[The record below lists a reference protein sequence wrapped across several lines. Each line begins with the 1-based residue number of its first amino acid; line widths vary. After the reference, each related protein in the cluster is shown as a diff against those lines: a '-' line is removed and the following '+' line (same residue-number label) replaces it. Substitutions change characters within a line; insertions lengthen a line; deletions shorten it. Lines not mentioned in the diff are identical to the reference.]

1 MPQQD
6 QFRLDPVE
14 TKITAP
20 ISDVSVQQTPTNDAG
35 LKAGVTA
42 LSQAMGSLA
51 EFAKKRQIQ
60 EDTLIAE
67 EAAAREEVMP
77 GGLLPVAQS
86 AYHNVVDINTKAE
99 VLASVKLWTEGDDYL
114 GVIKSDATSREKS
127 DALKNKFA
135 SFKAEG
141 MSSIRN
147 PALLQSFNLEMNELQ
162 AAQEKIIYEIEKKD
176 MTVETIQ
183 GIKNVI
189 TDAKNFAEITGAT
202 ELADIFN
209 KRWVNAMGLDVKKTL
224 PWITDKE
231 ARLLAMQTLM
241 QDEDILLRPDI
252 IHDMLGE
259 EYSKGFTYSALL
271 IGTGDDAV
279 EFQKMHKDYL
289 SQSNALFN
297 KLSKEETA
305 SFNNRVDKAKSAAY
319 DIFAQGGGS
328 LESAAQARVILN
340 SSGIF
345 ENDKQKIETQIKAFE
360 NYYNSTERYGRN
372 SEPYTNIV
380 GRIVTNDITTKS
392 ELNDA
397 LLASQINT
405 SIWDDAR
412 QLFSD
417 KGVERKNRI
426 KEYRDKTSEMRT
438 QMVSTI
444 KMALK
449 NNKNLSAIL
458 EVMQEKKLDN
468 AQMLELIAN
477 SGLNASEFANMMEG
491 LQIMTNN
498 MNQLATDW
506 GTEDVATNAPIRGR
520 EFFETFRQQRQEL
533 LDAARKIS
541 EITREKEASL
551 LQSRAD
557 TKMEVEGARQKAEY
571 ASQGFLVGSSNF
583 EWQEGLAWRKEVKKQ
598 NDDLRKQKVAEAKA
612 KKLANQKLIEKVSE
626 QDPDTKDNIIDWLF
640 PSLSDRLLQKTE
652 KPGGYGSF
660 SYNKEMNESEKKYF
674 KSLMEAPAGDPIVD
688 PKFEEK
694 PSEKEIEGNVEYQ
707 NYLKQLQKTDNT
719 DRTSDRHKSWFS
731 FSELL
736 NKIDYKSDDNSEQ
749 FKVTNINYL
758 KDTEDPTSAASKM
771 VKEGFQIDQNNVTMD
786 QFRTT
791 WADVKDS
798 IGHVESGN
806 IPTRTQN
813 DDEDGEGRGKF
824 QYEDLGHGG
833 SGAAETAVT
842 RSNREMGTNI
852 TQMDFSKLSEE
863 EQDDLLMVDHS
874 QTKGSSKLFSDIV
887 HAQGDDAKAKAIA
900 KYWGKVHKK
909 TATDEEIADKAE
921 KIKTYLA
928 NKGQEV

>member
-20 ISDVSVQQTPTNDAG
+20 ISDVSVQQTPTNDTG
-35 LKAGVTA
+35 LQAGVTA

-51 EFAKKRQIQ
+51 DFAKKRRIQ

-86 AYHNVVDINTKAE
+86 AYHNVIDINTKAE

-127 DALKNKFA
+127 DVLKNKFA

-141 MSSIRN
+141 MNSIRN

-176 MTVETIQ
+176 ITVETIQ

-209 KRWVNAMGLDVKKTL
+209 KRWINAMGLDVKKTL

-271 IGTGDDAV
+271 IGTGEDAE

-289 SQSNALFN
+289 SDSNALFS

-305 SFNNRVDKAKSAAY
+305 SFNKRVDEAKDNAY
-319 DIFAQGGGS
+319 DLFAQNGAS
-328 LESAAQARVILN
+328 LEAAAQARILLNN
-340 SSGIF
+340 SGVF
-345 ENDKQKIETQIKAFE
+345 NKDKIETQIRAFE

-380 GRIVTNDITTKS
+380 GRIVNNDITTKS

-397 LLASQINT
+397 LLAAQIDT

-417 KGVERKNRI
+417 KGVQRKDRI

-477 SGLNASEFANMMEG
+477 EGLNASEFANMMEG

-506 GTEDVATNAPIRGR
+506 GTEDVATDAPIRGR

-533 LDAARKIS
+533 LDAAKKIS
-541 EITREKEASL
+541 EITREKEAAL
-551 LQSRAD
+551 LQDRAD
-557 TKMEVEGARQKAEY
+557 TKMKVEGARQKREF
-571 ASQGFLVGSSNF
+571 ASQGFQVGSSNF
-583 EWQEGLAWRKEVKKQ
+583 EWQRGLAWRKAVKKQ
-598 NDDLRKQKVAEAKA
+598 NDDLKKQVEADAKA
-612 KKLANQKLIEKVSE
+612 KKLANQKLIEEVPVE
-626 QDPDTKDNIIDWLF
+626 NNPDIIDKILDWVA
-640 PSLSDRLLQKTE
+640 PSLSDRLLKKTE
-652 KPGGYGSF
+652 QPGGYGTF
-660 SYNKEMNESEKKYF
+660 SYDKEMNESEKIYF
-674 KSLMEAPAGDPIVD
+674 KSLMADPPGDPIVD
-688 PKFEEK
+688 PKFEEA
-694 PSEKEIEGNVEYQ
+694 PSTKEIEENVDYQ
-707 NYLKQLQKTDNT
+707 NYLKQLQRKDNT

-736 NKIDYKSDDNSEQ
+736 NKIDYQQGDNSEQ

-758 KDTEDPTSAASKM
+758 ADTEDPTSDASKM
-771 VKEGFQIDQNNVTMD
+771 VKRGFQLNQHNVTMD

-791 WADVKDS
+791 WGDVKDS
-798 IGHVESGN
+798 IGHVESEN

-813 DDEDGEGRGKF
+813 DDPQGYGRGKF
-824 QYEDLGHGG
+824 QYEDLAHGG
-833 SGAAETAVT
+833 SGAAETAVS

-852 TQMDFSKLSEE
+852 TEMDFSKLSEE

-874 QTKGSSKLFSDIV
+874 QTSGSSQLFADIV

>member
-20 ISDVSVQQTPTNDAG
+20 ISDVSVQQTPTNDTG
-35 LKAGVTA
+35 LQAGVTA

-51 EFAKKRQIQ
+51 DFAKKRRIQ

-141 MSSIRN
+141 MAAIRN

-189 TDAKNFAEITGAT
+189 TDAKNFAEITDAK

-209 KRWVNAMGLDVKKTL
+209 KRWINAMGLDVKKTL

-271 IGTGDDAV
+271 IGTGDDAE

-289 SQSNALFN
+289 SDSNALFS

-305 SFNNRVDKAKSAAY
+305 SFNKRVDEAKDNAY
-319 DIFAQGGGS
+319 DLFAKNGAS
-328 LESAAQARVILN
+328 LEAAAQARILLNN
-340 SSGIF
+340 SGVF
-345 ENDKQKIETQIKAFE
+345 NKDKIETQIRAFE

-372 SEPYTNIV
+372 SEPYTNLV
-380 GRIVTNDITTKS
+380 GRIVKNDITTKG

-397 LLASQINT
+397 LLAAEIDT
-405 SIWDDAR
+405 SLWDDAQ

-417 KGVERKNRI
+417 KGAQRKARI

-458 EVMQEKKLDN
+458 KQMQDSKLDN

-506 GTEDVATNAPIRGR
+506 GTEDVATDAPIRGK

-533 LDAARKIS
+533 LDAAKKIS

-551 LQSRAD
+551 LQDRAD
-557 TKMEVEGARQKAEY
+557 TKMKVEGARQKREF
-571 ASQGFLVGSSNF
+571 ASQGFQVGSSNA
-583 EWQEGLAWRKEVKKQ
+583 EWQEGLTWRKAVKKQ
-598 NDDLRKQKVAEAKA
+598 NDDLRKQIIAEAKA
-612 KKLANQKLIEKVSE
+612 KKLANQKLIEKVPVE
-626 QDPDTKDNIIDWLF
+626 HDPTWWDNILDWVA
-640 PSLSDRLLQKTE
+640 PSLSDRLLKETDQK
-652 KPGGYGSF
+652 GGYGSF
-660 SYNKEMNESEKKYF
+660 SYNKEMNDDEKVYF
-674 KSLMEAPAGDPIVD
+674 KSLLEAPPGDPIVD
-688 PKFEEK
+688 PKFEEA
-694 PSEKEIEGNVEYQ
+694 PSTKEIEENVDYQ
-707 NYLKQLQKTDNT
+707 NYLKQLQRQDNT

-731 FSELL
+731 FLD
-736 NKIDYKSDDNSEQ
+736 NIDYQQGANSQQ

-758 KDTEDPTSAASKM
+758 KDTEDPTSDASKM
-771 VKEGFQIDQNNVTMD
+771 VWDGFQLNQNNVTMD

-791 WADVKDS
+791 WVDVKDS
-798 IGHVESGN
+798 IGHIESDN
-806 IPTRTQN
+806 RPDRTQN
-813 DDEDGEGRGKF
+813 DDPQGYGRGKF
-824 QYEDLGHGG
+824 QYEDKAHGG

-852 TQMDFSKLSEE
+852 TEMDFSKLSEE